1 MGRISFSQEAAE
13 MRFDQMRY
21 APGGAQFNTA
31 AFNDSASQALNTDI
45 AAQPL
50 TAAGLTVK
58 CHGDTQTV
66 KVRGVALDQATQEKI
81 VVPCGNVCGVANAED
96 QLAVATPTGPESK
109 LRDVK
114 QGDTLLKIA
123 RKEYGGVNSCVKI
136 LEGNKLMQSNPE
148 NIFPG
153 QILWIPT
160 ACARR

>member
-1 MGRISFSQEAAE
+1 MSRISFIKEAGA
-13 MRFDQMRY
+13 RLFNQMRY

-31 AFNDSASQALNTDI
+31 AFNESASQALNTDI

-58 CHGDTQTV
+58 CHGATQTV
-66 KVRGVALDQATQEKI
+66 KVRGVALVQTTQEKI
-81 VVPCGNVCGVANAED
+81 VVPCGNVCGVANVED
-96 QLAVATPTGPESK
+96 QLGVATPTGPESK

-114 QGDTLLKIA
+114 QSDTLLKIA
-123 RKEYGGVNSCVKI
+123 RKEYGDVNSCVKI
-136 LEGNKLMQSNPE
+136 LEGNKPMQSNPD

-153 QILWIPT
+153 QKLWIPT

>member
-1 MGRISFSQEAAE
+1 

-31 AFNDSASQALNTDI
+31 AFNESTSQALNTYI

-50 TAAGLTVK
+50 TAVGLTVK
-58 CHGDTQTV
+58 YHGATQTV

-81 VVPCGNVCGVANAED
+81 VVPCGNVCGVANVED

-114 QGDTLLKIA
+114 QATTLLKIA
-123 RKEYGGVNSCVKI
+123 RKKYGDVNSCVKT
-136 LEGNKLMQSNPE
+136 LDGNKPMLSNPD
-148 NIFPG
+148 NIYPG
-153 QILWIPT
+153 QMLRIPT